1 MLAGDTAATLVD
13 RTSRQVAWGLTTGPF
28 GVDASWG
35 DAETVTLDATGLA
48 EGDYYADIVIT
59 KRIEPGLVEA
69 GEPDEDSYPI
79 PLTID
84 EALTLFEEAT
94 DIHEIL
100 GETFCMIFDEVKREE
115 MQLFHREISPWEREH
130 LLLNV

>member
-1 MLAGDTAATLVD
+1 MDSVQTPH
-13 RTSRQVAWGLTTGPF
+13 TSREFDQLLEEGLHLSPVTSVLVEESILGWKEYELEVIRDRV
-28 GVDASWG
+28 GNGIIVCSIENVDAMG
-35 DAETVTLDATGLA
+35 VHTG
-48 EGDYYADIVIT
+48 
-59 KRIEPGLVEA
+59 
-69 GEPDEDSYPI
+69 DSYCTAPM
-79 PLTID
+79 LTID